1 MPRKGHFFI
10 LITKKGGGR
19 MNYVM
24 LVSHG
29 EFAYGLRNA
38 VCMLAGGD
46 REDVIA
52 IGLKDGMGSD
62 DFAVELKKVIP
73 TLGDEDQLLIFAD
86 IVGGSPLTTTAN
98 VVSELGI
105 LSKTTMIGGMNLP
118 MVLTT
123 VMSKD
128 FMDLEDVKKDAMD
141 GGIEQIREFAVAV
154 DDEEEDL

>member
-1 MPRKGHFFI
+1 
-10 LITKKGGGR
+10 
-19 MNYVM
+19 
-24 LVSHG
+24 
-29 EFAYGLRNA
+29 
-38 VCMLAGGD
+38 MLAGGD